1 MTRFPPGS
9 GLALLAMLAFAGT
22 GPAPAQAGPG
32 QWCML
37 DDPAHF
43 RKEVEAMI
51 ARGERDVSKIS
62 CPSISDPHTLPEEI
76 VLPMPCGRYM
86 VFRKVRVPAENV
98 LDHQRVFLGAVPEGG
113 KKLDGLLNGPI
124 EATLAGGFT
133 VDKNQRDG
141 LNPPDLNMVRGKV
154 YYIGKYEVTVPQFS
168 LATNGAP
175 LSLASP
181 GDGCA
186 GHNELTERMDET
198 SVYPA
203 GGVNWFEAVDFA
215 RAYSRWLIDA
225 DRQQIETG
233 QAPSL
238 PWEQGST
245 AYLRVPTEVE
255 WEFAARGGSATR
267 ESQADT
273 TYRVRD
279 VESGEIRVGDV
290 GEISPGDE
298 GGSGDKMFSP
308 AGAYMPNLLG
318 IHDMVGNA
326 EEVVLDAYR
335 LSRPQKDL
343 HGQIGGFVLKGGLP
357 GKASRL
363 GVGRRREVPFFT
375 ARGELRPATAGFRLL
390 ISVPVMVGGQK
401 AGQPWRGGLYNA
413 SLEQALE
420 RAAESAGHV
429 ADPKVAAA
437 TKGLQDELN
446 RLRGQNEKGEV
457 DQEALR
463 RNLQSI
469 QSLLEQSKATI
480 QEQERQILQ
489 ENVKKAVLSAY
500 SVRFAGRDLMSR
512 IDTVIK
518 WSESLAESDERSRE
532 SGKKLSVEN
541 EAIRRQILDRVE
553 DSKKQ
558 VQKQELRLSALL
570 TFHFQTLL
578 NLSDHDP
585 AHLEV
590 AYRAVADEFKQLQVD
605 SWNDYLDLVKG
616 HVTRISADGG
626 VLRPAVE
633 KTIRDDLDKWQSRR
647 EEKKR
652 RLN

>member
-1 MTRFPPGS
+1 LIAA
-9 GLALLAMLAFAGT
+9 LAIPSA
-22 GPAPAQAGPG
+22 GPAPARAGAG

-37 DDPAHF
+37 DDPAYF
-43 RKEVEAMI
+43 RREVEAMI

-76 VLPMPCGRYM
+76 VLPMPCGRHM

-98 LDHQRVFLGAVPEGG
+98 LDQQRIFLGAVPEGG
-113 KKLDGLLNGPI
+113 KKLDGLLNGPV

-133 VDKNQRDG
+133 VDKNQREG
-141 LNPPDLNMVRGKV
+141 HVPPDLNQVRGKV
-154 YYIGKYEVTVPQFS
+154 YYIGKYEVTAPQFA
-168 LATNGAP
+168 LATKAAP
-175 LSLASP
+175 LSLAGP
-181 GDGCA
+181 GDDCA
-186 GHNELTERMDET
+186 SHDELTERMDET
-198 SVYPA
+198 GVYPA
-203 GGVNWFEAVDFA
+203 GGVNWFDAVDFA

-225 DRQQIETG
+225 DRQQIKAGKT
-233 QAPSL
+233 PSL

-245 AYLRVPTEVE
+245 SYLRVPTEVE

-267 ESQADT
+267 DSQADT

-279 VESGEIRVGDV
+279 LESGEIRIGDV
-290 GEISPGDE
+290 GEISPGDG
-298 GGSGDKMFSP
+298 GGSSDKMFSP
-308 AGAYMPNLLG
+308 AGAFMPNLLG

-335 LSRPQKDL
+335 LTRPQKDL
-343 HGQIGGFVLKGGLP
+343 HGQTGGFVLRGGLP

-375 ARGELRPATAGFRLL
+375 GRGESRPETAGFRLL

-401 AGQPWRGGLYNA
+401 AGEAWRGGLYNA
-413 SLEQALE
+413 SLELALE
-420 RAAESAGHV
+420 QAAESAGQV

-446 RLRGQNEKGEV
+446 RLRGQNERGEV

-469 QSLLEQSKATI
+469 QSRLEQSKATI

-500 SVRFAGRDLMSR
+500 SVRFAGRDLTAR

-518 WSESLAESDERSRE
+518 WSETLAESDERSRK
-532 SGKKLSVEN
+532 SGKKLSAEN
-541 EAIRRQILDRVE
+541 EAIRKQILDRVD
-553 DSKKQ
+553 DSKGQ
-558 VQKQELRLSALL
+558 VQKQEVRLSALL

-578 NLSDHDP
+578 DLSDHDP
-585 AHLEV
+585 AQLEV

-605 SWNDYLDLVKG
+605 SWNNYLDLVKA
-616 HVTRISADGG
+616 HVTRIRSDGG
-626 VLRPAVE
+626 VLRPSVE
-633 KTIRDDLDKWQSRR
+633 TNIRDDLDKWQSKR